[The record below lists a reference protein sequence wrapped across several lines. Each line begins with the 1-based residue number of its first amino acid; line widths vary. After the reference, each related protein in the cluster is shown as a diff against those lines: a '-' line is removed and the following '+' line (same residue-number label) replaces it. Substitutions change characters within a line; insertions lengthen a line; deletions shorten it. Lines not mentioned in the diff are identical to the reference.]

1 MATMPGPGVPANPH
15 LIPAHSANV
24 AETSH
29 RIAREAIP
37 TLHEAKGF
45 RSFGVLA
52 GALALGKAAVIPG
65 TIIKDFGSFGALYD
79 AARANERIAGQTRA
93 LTSAAA
99 HARIA
104 GQIGFDLARARIA
117 ISQTEEIARVFKSR
131 AAESALVFMRP
142 ELQKLQLAFE
152 SERLHQSQYRKIA
165 VELGLEIEGATSS
178 RLGEFALAAEK
189 VASRSP
195 LGRSILAT
203 GKFLANPTVAKS
215 MVALGIGIASIK
227 GYVDAET
234 HSKAWKV
241 GYGVGAGLASG
252 VADAG
257 LAASVATRGG
267 SPASL
272 LFDPAVK
279 YGATA
284 LGHGELGDRLT
295 IGTFY
300 EDCSKSIVALTQAV
314 TTGDMEPMNAAHSR
328 LMQGKGSAVL
338 QGYASIGE
346 SLSRSRL
353 IDTGLTKLADWH
365 SNVPTE
371 FKTSPSWWEAVRSD
385 VGSISDIVK
394 GVSIAAG
401 EKLGIIK

>member
-131 AAESALVFMRP
+131 AAE
-142 ELQKLQLAFE
+142 
-152 SERLHQSQYRKIA
+152 
-165 VELGLEIEGATSS
+165 
-178 RLGEFALAAEK
+178 
-189 VASRSP
+189 
-195 LGRSILAT
+195 
-203 GKFLANPTVAKS
+203 
-215 MVALGIGIASIK
+215 
-227 GYVDAET
+227 
-234 HSKAWKV
+234 
-241 GYGVGAGLASG
+241 
-252 VADAG
+252 
-257 LAASVATRGG
+257 
-267 SPASL
+267 
-272 LFDPAVK
+272 
-279 YGATA
+279 
-284 LGHGELGDRLT
+284 
-295 IGTFY
+295 
-300 EDCSKSIVALTQAV
+300 
-314 TTGDMEPMNAAHSR
+314 
-328 LMQGKGSAVL
+328 
-338 QGYASIGE
+338 
-346 SLSRSRL
+346 
-353 IDTGLTKLADWH
+353 
-365 SNVPTE
+365 
-371 FKTSPSWWEAVRSD
+371 
-385 VGSISDIVK
+385 
-394 GVSIAAG
+394 
-401 EKLGIIK
+401 